1 MTNTHFRGG
10 SCPLRVYARIRERS
24 YERHGLGIR
33 RYPHCGCIPR
43 NAPKTLIGIIRM
55 LSLETG
61 LSKNILTGIHIFDE
75 HISSPERT
83 QQLYLVQQDSP
94 NNESVVFLITFLLS
108 YHTDMSSQQVH
119 DQKLFHKHPRSS
131 LRTSLNSFL
140 VRKKYN
146 RSQQVTETL
155 TCRS

>member
-24 YERHGLGIR
+24 YERHGFGHTPLPPLR
-33 RYPHCGCIPR
+33 VHPPQRPQNVDWHYQ
-43 NAPKTLIGIIRM
+43 K
-55 LSLETG
+55 LSLKTG

-83 QQLYLVQQDSP
+83 QQLYLILQDSP
-94 NNESVVFLITFLLS
+94 NSESVVFLITFLLS

-131 LRTSLNSFL
+131 LHTSLNSFL